1 MLRKRRSHRKQDLGL
16 ARSQR
21 RKAGSLKQIEIW
33 TCWLEE
39 AIALLA
45 TGAIHPP
52 PLENHRPG
60 IRLYPGGDG
69 VLASPSGT
77 GR

>member
-1 MLRKRRSHRKQDLGL
+1 MVSRRRSHRKQDLDL
-16 ARSQR
+16 ARSQH

-52 PLENHRPG
+52 ALENYRPG

-69 VLASPSGT
+69 VLASPSST